1 MGIRKIENGAAH
13 DRERKD
19 ECKKT
24 ETKDL
29 MRRKRKIDKDSEN
42 DKEKNRKL
50 LYTNFL
56 FQLSISLI
64 TVRWFNPHSILSL
77 VVRVK

>member
-29 MRRKRKIDKDSEN
+29 MRRKR
-42 DKEKNRKL
+42 EKSTKTVKTIRKKTGNCFIQIF
-50 LYTNFL
+50 YSNSVF
-56 FQLSISLI
+56 
-64 TVRWFNPHSILSL
+64 H
-77 VVRVK
+77 